1 MITIVSYTNATE
13 AYRAKELLE
22 NNGIHCKLQG
32 DMLSSGSE
40 PIGKIEVLIDSKD
53 VKLARDVLANAI
65 SDD

>member
-13 AYRAKELLE
+13 AYRAKALLE

-32 DMLSSGSE
+32 DLLSGTD
-40 PIGKIEVLIDSKD
+40 PIGKIEVLVESKD
-53 VKLARDVLANAI
+53 AKLARDVLENAI

>member
-32 DMLSSGSE
+32 DLLSESE
-40 PIGKIEVLIDSKD
+40 TIGKIEVLVDSKD
-53 VKLARDVLANAI
+53 LKAARDVLANAI